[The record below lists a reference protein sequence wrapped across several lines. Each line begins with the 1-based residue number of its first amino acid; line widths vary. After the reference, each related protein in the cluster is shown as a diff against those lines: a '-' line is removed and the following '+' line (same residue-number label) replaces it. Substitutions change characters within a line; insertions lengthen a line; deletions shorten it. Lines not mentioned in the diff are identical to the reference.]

1 MKYREF
7 NQNGEKVSLL
17 GLGCMR
23 FPKVT
28 PDKEEIDV
36 PAACEIIDYAYNNGV
51 NYFDT
56 AFPYHGGQS
65 ELVIGEALKKYPRDS
80 FKLATKLPMW
90 KLQKKEDVLDTF
102 NEQLKKCQVEY
113 FDFYLCHAMNR
124 ERMGWLEKYEVMPT
138 LFRLKE
144 EGKIRHLGFSFH
156 DTPDVLEELLNR
168 YQWDFVQIQLNYL
181 DWELQ
186 DAKRQY
192 ELIAGKGLQ
201 AVIMEPVRG
210 GMLASLCEEADQV
223 FKEAEPEHSVASW
236 ALRFAM
242 SLPKVLTVLSGMSN
256 MDQVIDN
263 VQTAGEFEPLTDEQR
278 GVIDAALEE
287 FKKNKTIPCT
297 GCRYC
302 MDCPAGVN
310 IPKIFKIYNDYAISK
325 NKNGFKRAYEELP
338 ESERADRC
346 VECGAC
352 MSQCPQSLKVPERM
366 KEIAA
371 MAAEMN

>member
-1 MKYREF
+1 
-7 NQNGEKVSLL
+7 
-17 GLGCMR
+17 
-23 FPKVT
+23 
-28 PDKEEIDV
+28 
-36 PAACEIIDYAYNNGV
+36 
-51 NYFDT
+51 
-56 AFPYHGGQS
+56 
-65 ELVIGEALKKYPRDS
+65 
-80 FKLATKLPMW
+80 MW

-124 ERMGWLEKYEVMPT
+124 ERMDWLEKYEVMPT
-138 LFRLKE
+138 LCRLKE

-242 SLPKVLTVLSGMSN
+242 SLPRVLTVLSGMSN

-263 VQTAGEFEPLTDEQR
+263 VHTASEFEPLTDEQR

-287 FKKNKTIPCT
+287 FKKKEQDDSPAPAAVTVWIALPASIYRRFLRFTTIMPFPRIKTALNVLMRN
-297 GCRYC
+297 CR
-302 MDCPAGVN
+302 
-310 IPKIFKIYNDYAISK
+310 
-325 NKNGFKRAYEELP
+325 
-338 ESERADRC
+338 
-346 VECGAC
+346 
-352 MSQCPQSLKVPERM
+352 SQSGR
-366 KEIAA
+366 IAA
-371 MAAEMN
+371 WSAARA

>member
-1 MKYREF
+1 M
-7 NQNGEKVSLL
+7 
-17 GLGCMR
+17 
-23 FPKVT
+23 
-28 PDKEEIDV
+28 
-36 PAACEIIDYAYNNGV
+36 
-51 NYFDT
+51 
-56 AFPYHGGQS
+56 
-65 ELVIGEALKKYPRDS
+65 
-80 FKLATKLPMW
+80 
-90 KLQKKEDVLDTF
+90 
-102 NEQLKKCQVEY
+102 
-113 FDFYLCHAMNR
+113 
-124 ERMGWLEKYEVMPT
+124 
-138 LFRLKE
+138 
-144 EGKIRHLGFSFH
+144 
-156 DTPDVLEELLNR
+156 
-168 YQWDFVQIQLNYL
+168 
-181 DWELQ
+181 
-186 DAKRQY
+186 
-192 ELIAGKGLQ
+192 
-201 AVIMEPVRG
+201 
-210 GMLASLCEEADQV
+210 
-223 FKEAEPEHSVASW
+223 ASW

-242 SLPKVLTVLSGMSN
+242 SLPRVLTVLSGMSN

-263 VQTAGEFEPLTDEQR
+263 VHTASEFEPLTDEQR
-278 GVIDAALEE
+278 GVIDAALEK

>member
-7 NQNGEKVSLL
+7 YQNGEKVSLL

-36 PAACEIIDYAYNNGV
+36 PGACEIIDYAYKNGV

-124 ERMGWLEKYEVMPT
+124 ERMDWLEKYEVMPT
-138 LFRLKE
+138 LCRLKE

-242 SLPKVLTVLSGMSN
+242 SLPRVLTVLSGMSN

-263 VQTAGEFEPLTDEQR
+263 VHTASEFEPLTDEQR

>member
-1 MKYREF
+1 M
-7 NQNGEKVSLL
+7 
-17 GLGCMR
+17 
-23 FPKVT
+23 
-28 PDKEEIDV
+28 
-36 PAACEIIDYAYNNGV
+36 
-51 NYFDT
+51 
-56 AFPYHGGQS
+56 
-65 ELVIGEALKKYPRDS
+65 IGEALKKYPRDS

-102 NEQLKKCQVEY
+102 NEQLKKCQVDY

-124 ERMGWLEKYEVMPT
+124 ERMDWLEKYEVMPA
-138 LFRLKE
+138 LCRLKE

-223 FKEAEPEHSVASW
+223 FKDAEPEHSVASW

-242 SLPKVLTVLSGMSN
+242 SLPRVLTVLSGMSN

-263 VQTAGEFEPLTDEQR
+263 VHTASEFEPLTDEQR
-278 GVIDAALEE
+278 GVIDAALEK

>member
-1 MKYREF
+1 M
-7 NQNGEKVSLL
+7 
-17 GLGCMR
+17 
-23 FPKVT
+23 
-28 PDKEEIDV
+28 
-36 PAACEIIDYAYNNGV
+36 
-51 NYFDT
+51 
-56 AFPYHGGQS
+56 
-65 ELVIGEALKKYPRDS
+65 
-80 FKLATKLPMW
+80 
-90 KLQKKEDVLDTF
+90 
-102 NEQLKKCQVEY
+102 
-113 FDFYLCHAMNR
+113 
-124 ERMGWLEKYEVMPT
+124 
-138 LFRLKE
+138 
-144 EGKIRHLGFSFH
+144 
-156 DTPDVLEELLNR
+156 LEELLNR

-223 FKEAEPEHSVASW
+223 FKDAEPEHSVASW

-242 SLPKVLTVLSGMSN
+242 SLPRVLTVLSGMSN

-263 VQTAGEFEPLTDEQR
+263 VHTASEFEPLTDEQR
-278 GVIDAALEE
+278 GVIVAAL
-287 FKKNKTIPCT
+287 KNSKRTKRFPAPAAVTVWTAPPASIYRRFLRFITIMPFPRIKTALNGPMRN
-297 GCRYC
+297 CR
-302 MDCPAGVN
+302 
-310 IPKIFKIYNDYAISK
+310 
-325 NKNGFKRAYEELP
+325 RQ
-338 ESERADRC
+338 ERADRC

>member
-36 PAACEIIDYAYNNGV
+36 PRACEIIDYAYNNGV

-124 ERMGWLEKYEVMPT
+124 ERMDWLEKYEVMPT
-138 LFRLKE
+138 LCRLKE

-242 SLPKVLTVLSGMSN
+242 SLPRVLTVLSGMSN

-263 VQTAGEFEPLTDEQR
+263 VHTASEFEPLTDEQR

-310 IPKIFKIYNDYAISK
+310 IPMIFKIYNDYAISK